1 MSTIIVAT
9 DFSTTATNAVH
20 YACQL
25 AIDIKAKLIV
35 SHCFTLPIV
44 IGSDMPMPAMTANE
58 GKELADTA
66 MIDLINTLQPTYP
79 SLEVTSE
86 IRFGEVLDVLQEM
99 IEEVSPLLVI
109 MGNKGTAH
117 HYFWMD
123 NNMVEA
129 MRDFSV
135 PVLGIP
141 ESAIYKVPKAVCF
154 ASDFSNKNIA
164 SIEQQLQNILKN
176 LNATIHILTIVPEDY
191 EFSNE
196 QMTLIA
202 DAALGEAI
210 PTGKPIYHFQK
221 GNHVNREI
229 ASFIQEHP
237 IEWLVLMPHQHP
249 LLEQLF
255 TTSHTETLVKAID
268 IPLLAISEATL
279 GS

>member
-9 DFSTTATNAVH
+9 DFSTTATNAVQ

-25 AIDIKAKLIV
+25 AIDVKAKLIV

-79 SLEVTSE
+79 SLEITSE

-99 IEEVSPLLVI
+99 IEEVRPLLVI

-164 SIEQQLQNILKN
+164 TIEQQLQNILKS

-196 QMTLIA
+196 QMTLMA

-221 GNHVNREI
+221 GSHVNMEI

-268 IPLLAISEATL
+268 IPLLALSEATL